1 MIDRNHDWVESY
13 LSNKRSFIEIN
24 GKEITTLETMVV
36 LNFRTTPILLSVN
49 NLKNASNTLDPIMFV
64 DDINL
69 FFTYQDIR
77 YLFQIDSKPRIRKHQ
92 PMVCFK

>member
-36 LNFRTTPILLSVN
+36 LNFRTTPISFICEQLE
-49 NLKNASNTLDPIMFV
+49 K
-64 DDINL
+64 
-69 FFTYQDIR
+69 
-77 YLFQIDSKPRIRKHQ
+77 
-92 PMVCFK
+92 CFKYTGFNNVCR

>member
-77 YLFQIDSKPRIRKHQ
+77 CLFQIDSKPRIRKHQ

>member
-1 MIDRNHDWVESY
+1 
-13 LSNKRSFIEIN
+13 
-24 GKEITTLETMVV
+24 
-36 LNFRTTPILLSVN
+36 
-49 NLKNASNTLDPIMFV
+49 MFV

-92 PMVCFK
+92 PMVCFKWIFTKYQEKRSRDKEIPISVTYINYW